1 MISRLR
7 MMTIS
12 CHDPGNYRQ
21 KLSLWAVAEAAA
33 RKGKDMDQTVYS
45 QVLITCTTI
54 NVVIIISTLTMW
66 IGTKIHD
73 RREKKKKEQE
83 DKSE

>member
-1 MISRLR
+1 MRLR

-12 CHDPGNYRQ
+12 CHDSGNYRQ
-21 KLSLWAVAEAAA
+21 RMSLRAVAEDAA
-33 RKGKDMDQTVYS
+33 RKGKNMDQTVYS

-73 RREKKKKEQE
+73 HREKKKKEQE
-83 DKSE
+83 EKSE

>member
-12 CHDPGNYRQ
+12 CHDIG
-21 KLSLWAVAEAAA
+21 KLSAKLGLRAVAEAAA

-73 RREKKKKEQE
+73 RREKKKKEQK

>member
-1 MISRLR
+1 M
-7 MMTIS
+7 
-12 CHDPGNYRQ
+12 
-21 KLSLWAVAEAAA
+21 SLWAVAEAAA

-66 IGTKIHD
+66 IGSKIHD
-73 RREKKKKEQE
+73 WREKKRKEQE
-83 DKSE
+83 EKSE

>member
-1 MISRLR
+1 MLLR

-12 CHDPGNYRQ
+12 CHNSGNYRQ
-21 KLSLWAVAEAAA
+21 RMSLMAVADAAA
-33 RKGKDMDQTVYS
+33 WKGKDMDQTVYS

-73 RREKKKKEQE
+73 HREKKKKELE
-83 DKSE
+83 EKSE

>member
-12 CHDPGNYRQ
+12 CHDPGNYQQRM
-21 KLSLWAVAEAAA
+21 SLRAVADAAA

-73 RREKKKKEQE
+73 WREKKKKEQE
-83 DKSE
+83 EKSE

>member
-1 MISRLR
+1 
-7 MMTIS
+7 MTIS
-12 CHDPGNYRQ
+12 CHNCKP
-21 KLSLWAVAEAAA
+21 KPAVVCAAA
-33 RKGKDMDQTVYS
+33 GDNLRIEVKRMDQTVYS

-73 RREKKKKEQE
+73 HREKKKQEREEQAKKEEAAQ
-83 DKSE
+83 

>member
-1 MISRLR
+1 MRLR

-12 CHDPGNYRQ
+12 CHNSGNYRQ
-21 KLSLWAVAEAAA
+21 RMSLRAVAEAAA

-73 RREKKKKEQE
+73 WREKKKKEQE
-83 DKSE
+83 EKSE

>member
-1 MISRLR
+1 M
-7 MMTIS
+7 
-12 CHDPGNYRQ
+12 
-21 KLSLWAVAEAAA
+21 SLWAVAEAAA

-66 IGTKIHD
+66 IGKKIHD
-73 RREKKKKEQE
+73 HRERKKKEQE
-83 DKSE
+83 EKSE

>member
-1 MISRLR
+1 MV
-7 MMTIS
+7 
-12 CHDPGNYRQ
+12 Y
-21 KLSLWAVAEAAA
+21 AAA
-33 RKGKDMDQTVYS
+33 GDNLRIEVKRMDQTVYS

-73 RREKKKKEQE
+73 HREKKKQEREEQAKKEETAQ
-83 DKSE
+83 

>member
-1 MISRLR
+1 MISQLR

-12 CHDPGNYRQ
+12 CHDQGKLSA
-21 KLSLWAVAEAAA
+21 KLSLRAVAEAAA
-33 RKGKDMDQTVYS
+33 RKGKNMDQTVYS

-73 RREKKKKEQE
+73 HREKKKKEQE
-83 DKSE
+83 EKSE

>member
-1 MISRLR
+1 
-7 MMTIS
+7 
-12 CHDPGNYRQ
+12 
-21 KLSLWAVAEAAA
+21 
-33 RKGKDMDQTVYS
+33 MDQTVYS

-73 RREKKKKEQE
+73 LREKKKQEREEQAKKEEVAQ
-83 DKSE
+83 

>member
-21 KLSLWAVAEAAA
+21 RMSLRAVAEAAA

>member
-1 MISRLR
+1 M
-7 MMTIS
+7 
-12 CHDPGNYRQ
+12 
-21 KLSLWAVAEAAA
+21 SLWAVAEAAA

-54 NVVIIISTLTMW
+54 NVVIIISTLMMW

-73 RREKKKKEQE
+73 HREKKKKEQE
-83 DKSE
+83 EKTE

>member
-1 MISRLR
+1 MV
-7 MMTIS
+7 
-12 CHDPGNYRQ
+12 Y
-21 KLSLWAVAEAAA
+21 AAA
-33 RKGKDMDQTVYS
+33 GDNLRIEVKRMDQTVYS

-73 RREKKKKEQE
+73 HRAKKKQDRDEQAKKEETAQ
-83 DKSE
+83 

>member
-1 MISRLR
+1 
-7 MMTIS
+7 MTIRAAA
-12 CHDPGNYRQ
+12 C
-21 KLSLWAVAEAAA
+21 AAA
-33 RKGKDMDQTVYS
+33 RKGKDMDQMVYS

-73 RREKKKKEQE
+73 RREKKKMEKDEAAEKEAAVQ
-83 DKSE
+83 

>member
-1 MISRLR
+1 MISRPR
-7 MMTIS
+7 KMTIS
-12 CHDPGNYRQ
+12 CHDQGNYWQ
-21 KLSLWAVAEAAA
+21 EVSLRAVAGAAA
-33 RKGKDMDQTVYS
+33 RKGQDMDQTVYS

-73 RREKKKKEQE
+73 HREKKRKEQE
-83 DKSE
+83 EKAE

>member
-1 MISRLR
+1 
-7 MMTIS
+7 MTIS
-12 CHDPGNYRQ
+12 CRNRKPMP
-21 KLSLWAVAEAAA
+21 AVVQAAA
-33 RKGKDMDQTVYS
+33 GDNLRIEVKRMDQTVYS

-73 RREKKKKEQE
+73 HREKKKQEREEQAKKEEAAQ
-83 DKSE
+83 